1 MKTKKHLILIISFLL
16 LANFTFAQLRVDQF
30 GRIGMGT
37 NYPNP
42 EYKLHIKGNL
52 LLTTYPEIP
61 PSNSTFVEFKF
72 KLGNGK
78 PGAEFGANI
87 GKIAVWSQEAGFNK
101 LYALKFYTQS
111 DSSTKTNITAIESAL
126 GKILLLNSYSFKF
139 KYDTMVDSKT
149 TYGYLAQDIQN
160 VLPDITDSAKG
171 ILLIDYQQI
180 IPLLTEAM
188 KEQQSEIDSIKS
200 DTTKYRTHSQ
210 LSQVIDYTYKFDS
223 LYKVISD
230 LKNQILSCC
239 TLNQTLQ
246 LNQNGATVSLL
257 YQNKPN
263 PFKEKTII
271 EFDIKEIFD
280 NASIMIF
287 DMQGTLKKT
296 IAITQVGKGQ
306 IMIDGYEL
314 TAGMY
319 LYSLIINDKEI
330 DTKRMI
336 LLN

>member
-1 MKTKKHLILIISFLL
+1 MKTKILMTLL
-16 LANFTFAQLRVDQF
+16 LFLSINTFAQFKINQY
-30 GRIGMGT
+30 GRIGIGIEPHP
-37 NYPNP
+37 Y
-42 EYKLHIKGNL
+42 YKLLIKGGL
-52 LLTTYPEIP
+52 CLTTYPEIP
-61 PSNSTFVEFKF
+61 APNTTFVEFKF
-72 KLGNGK
+72 KVDNGK
-78 PGAEFGANI
+78 PGAEFGTNI
-87 GKIAVWSQEAGFNK
+87 GKIAVWSTEAGFNS
-101 LYALKFYTQS
+101 LTASHYYIVS
-111 DSSTKTNITAIESAL
+111 DSCIKSNIVPLQNAL
-126 GKILLLNSYSFKF
+126 ETVLQLNSYSYQIKQ
-139 KYDTMVDSKT
+139 DTVVDSKT
-149 TYGYLAQDIQN
+149 TYGFLAQEIQN
-160 VLPDITDSAKG
+160 VLPDIADSAKG
-171 ILLIDYQQI
+171 ILVVDYLQI

-210 LSQVIDYTYKFDS
+210 FSQVIDYTYKFDS

-239 TLNQTLQ
+239 NLNQTLQ

-280 NASIMIF
+280 NASIMIS

-296 IAITQVGKGQ
+296 IAITQIGKGQ